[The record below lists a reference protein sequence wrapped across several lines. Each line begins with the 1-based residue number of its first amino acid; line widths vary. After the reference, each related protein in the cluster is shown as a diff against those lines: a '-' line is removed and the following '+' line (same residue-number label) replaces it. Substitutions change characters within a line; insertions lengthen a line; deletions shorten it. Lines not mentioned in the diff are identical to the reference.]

1 MTYKIAWRHRGTFF
15 ASDLEEN
22 KKILVLPAERER
34 ERGETFPAAETG
46 GGAEETGGPGEL
58 GDGAG
63 EPWGGAEDDG
73 AVGRGRDSLRQIR
86 GGDSLR

>member
-34 ERGETFPAAETG
+34 ER
-46 GGAEETGGPGEL
+46 
-58 GDGAG
+58 
-63 EPWGGAEDDG
+63 
-73 AVGRGRDSLRQIR
+73 RDLS
-86 GGDSLR
+86 SC